1 MYSSTFIS
9 DAAKRLGFR
18 VGYIEFEESFFESV
32 LAQLIYGLQGF
43 GEDAILKTKM
53 FIVRGLDVEDY
64 PKESDADL
72 NEANINDLVYTAII
86 TVCIVGD
93 ALNQR
98 SGHLKSEV
106 TNTIR
111 FSDVIACSCLRI
123 GPTAETVS
131 PREYGPISLPSLR
144 LRC

>member
-1 MYSSTFIS
+1 M
-9 DAAKRLGFR
+9 
-18 VGYIEFEESFFESV
+18 

-53 FIVRGLDVEDY
+53 FIIRGLDEDY

-106 TNTIR
+106 TNI
-111 FSDVIACSCLRI
+111 
-123 GPTAETVS
+123 
-131 PREYGPISLPSLR
+131 
-144 LRC
+144 